1 MLLTAGIAHRLL
13 IATAACLFLVFAA
26 CARTEAGIPAETQR
40 ILTAD
45 EVLARSREAV
55 AEIESYRF
63 TGEWMLGTSAQ
74 GQRWIRSGEWTA
86 PDRYR
91 LKFEGVDQTA
101 GQGQELLVIG
111 DLGYFRQL
119 F

>member
-74 GQRWIRSGEWTA
+74 GQRWIRSGETA
-86 PDRYR
+86 ATAARR
-91 LKFEGVDQTA
+91 LKLRPPDGR
-101 GQGQELLVIG
+101 QGDEPG
-111 DLGYFRQL
+111 H
-119 F
+119 